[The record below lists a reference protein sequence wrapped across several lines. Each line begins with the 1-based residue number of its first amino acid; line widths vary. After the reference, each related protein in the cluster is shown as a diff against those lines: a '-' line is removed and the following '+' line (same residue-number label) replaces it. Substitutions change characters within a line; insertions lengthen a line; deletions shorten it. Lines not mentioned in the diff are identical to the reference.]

1 MGRGPGTAY
10 QGTRPKPC
18 ATTPRTRFCCRLA
31 LATRRASNRRPLAPP
46 NHKQLILHK
55 NITIIITITITIT
68 IVIGVIITTIPTV
81 TNTIHVAIALTY
93 VVLRWLMENQM
104 TF

>member
-1 MGRGPGTAY
+1 MGRGPGTAH

-18 ATTPRTRFCCRLA
+18 ATTPRARLCLA

-55 NITIIITITITIT
+55 NITITITIT

-93 VVLRWLMENQM
+93 VVLRCADGKLK
-104 TF
+104 